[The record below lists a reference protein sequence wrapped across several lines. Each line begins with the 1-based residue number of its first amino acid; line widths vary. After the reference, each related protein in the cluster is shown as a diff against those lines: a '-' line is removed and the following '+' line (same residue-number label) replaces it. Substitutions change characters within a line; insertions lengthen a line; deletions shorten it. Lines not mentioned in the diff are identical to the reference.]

1 MEKKNLSEIYGTW
14 AKVKETHKD
23 PIILVRTNYH
33 YTTCNQDAQKVS
45 EILKGEENN
54 FSTFEDE
61 DGALYLQFKE
71 NLIDEYITKFVKAG
85 ERIGLCDYVE
95 EIKPKQKTIQD
106 VKKIIISK

>member
-14 AKVKETHKD
+14 SKVKETHKD
-23 PIILVRTNYH
+23 PIILVNQNY
-33 YTTCNQDAQKVS
+33 YFTTCNQDAQKVS
-45 EILKGEENN
+45 EILKGEEEN

-71 NLIDEYITKFVKAG
+71 NLIDEYLTKFIKAG

-95 EIKPKQKTIQD
+95 KIKPKQKTIQD
-106 VKKIIISK
+106 AVKNK

>member
-1 MEKKNLSEIYGTW
+1 MEKKNLNEIYGTW

-23 PIILVRTNYH
+23 PIILVRTIDH
-33 YTTCNQDAQKVS
+33 YTTCNQDAQRVS
-45 EILKGEENN
+45 EILKWEEEN

-71 NLIDEYITKFVKAG
+71 NLIDEYITKFIKAG
-85 ERIGLCDYVE
+85 ERIGLCDYVD

-106 VKKIIISK
+106 VVKNK

>member
-23 PIILVRTNYH
+23 PIILVRTIDH

-45 EILKGEENN
+45 EILKGKEENN

-71 NLIDEYITKFVKAG
+71 NLIDEYIKKFIKAG
-85 ERIGLCDYVE
+85 ERIGLCDYVD

-106 VKKIIISK
+106 VVKNK